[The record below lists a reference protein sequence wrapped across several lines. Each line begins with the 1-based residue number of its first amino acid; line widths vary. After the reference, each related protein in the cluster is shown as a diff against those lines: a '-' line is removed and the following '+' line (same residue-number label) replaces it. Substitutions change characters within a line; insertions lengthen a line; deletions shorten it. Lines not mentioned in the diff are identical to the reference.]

1 MVQLFLVRSNS
12 KFISSTRDLTR
23 IMLDS
28 EGTQQLFTEG
38 NRQKRKQKCSLRGY
52 HTHHITQ
59 HSPSHILEPAA
70 EANITFPGRGSSY
83 N

>member
-38 NRQKRKQKCSLRGY
+38 NRQKRKHKCSLRGY

-70 EANITFPGRGSSY
+70 EANITFPGRGSRY